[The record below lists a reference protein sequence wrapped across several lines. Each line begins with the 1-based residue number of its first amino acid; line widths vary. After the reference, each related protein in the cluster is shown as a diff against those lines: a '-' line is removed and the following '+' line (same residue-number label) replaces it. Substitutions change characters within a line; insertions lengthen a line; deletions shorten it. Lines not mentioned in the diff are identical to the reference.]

1 MPPDKEIAMN
11 VIEDLMVLGS
21 DQPLQSV
28 MRDEHLLLSP
38 PRPLKVPFKI
48 PDQPPLAVVHYPQE
62 FSTVP
67 YAPPRGVYENH
78 EIRVEWQILE
88 GRQPF
93 YHRNCDVDEISY
105 QIAGER
111 TLMTELGMVEH
122 RPGDL
127 SRIPRGVAHDNY
139 CRADSHLLFYIPAPV
154 TELVTAQRES
164 QPVFPPFPGWQPG
177 ETNEAV
183 TWDLGTP
190 GRDIALFPADEQ
202 QLLEHVH
209 SDNRRI
215 QVLLGGPGQAVTW
228 FYGTDR
234 VRLGMVATAPGGERR
249 YRRTLD
255 ADEIQYQA
263 HGGRTL
269 ITQYGLIDLEPGDFV
284 RIPLGIAHASVATE
298 AGDYLSLLSRSEL
311 PQVAGTS
318 RVADRYSPERLATL
332 NAEVHS

>member
-1 MPPDKEIAMN
+1 VNI
-11 VIEDLMVLGS
+11 IEDLMVLGS

-28 MRDEHLLLSP
+28 VRDEDLLLSP
-38 PRPLKVPFKI
+38 HHPNVPFKL
-48 PDQPPLAVVHYPQE
+48 PEQPPLAVVHYPQE
-62 FSTVP
+62 FNAVP
-67 YAPPRGVYENH
+67 YAPPRGVYEND
-78 EIRVEWQILE
+78 EIRVEWQILQ

-111 TLMTELGMVEH
+111 TLMTELGVVEH
-122 RPGDL
+122 RPGEF

-154 TELVTAQRES
+154 AELASAQRES
-164 QPVFPPFPGWQPG
+164 QPAFPPFPGWQAAPA
-177 ETNEAV
+177 NEAV
-183 TWDLGTP
+183 TWHMGTP
-190 GRDIALFPADEQ
+190 GRDIALFPIDEQ

-209 SDNRRI
+209 GDNRRL
-215 QVLLGGPGQAVTW
+215 QVLRRDPGHPVTW
-228 FYGTDR
+228 LYGTDR
-234 VRLGMVATAPGGERR
+234 VRLGMVATGPGGERR

-263 HGGRTL
+263 HGRRTL
-269 ITQYGLIDLEPGDFV
+269 ITQHGLIDLEPGDFV
-284 RIPLGIAHASVATE
+284 RIPLGISHASVATE

-311 PQVAGTS
+311 PQVADTS
-318 RVADRYSPERLATL
+318 RVADRYTPEWLATL